1 MSKEDK
7 IPSDSEWRVMEVLW
21 ESGAPL
27 PSSEIIKR
35 LGEHGKMTSRMVRV
49 LLNRLCQKELV
60 DYIVDDKD
68 ARVYYYFSR
77 KSRAECRREKSR
89 RFVECYFA
97 GSQTGAIASL
107 LQSSTLTAEQIGEL
121 EALLEENKRKG
132 EE

>member
-7 IPSDSEWRVMEVLW
+7 IPSDSEWRVIEVLW

-68 ARVYYYFSR
+68 ARVYHYFSR

>member
-7 IPSDSEWRVMEVLW
+7 IPSDSEWRGMEVLW

-68 ARVYYYFSR
+68 ARVYHYFSR

>member
-21 ESGAPL
+21 ENGAPL

-68 ARVYYYFSR
+68 ARVYHYFSR

-107 LQSSTLTAEQIGEL
+107 LQSGTLTAEQIGEL

>member
-35 LGEHGKMTSRMVRV
+35 LGEYGKMTSRMVRV

-68 ARVYYYFSR
+68 ARV
-77 KSRAECRREKSR
+77 
-89 RFVECYFA
+89 
-97 GSQTGAIASL
+97 
-107 LQSSTLTAEQIGEL
+107 
-121 EALLEENKRKG
+121 
-132 EE
+132 

>member
-49 LLNRLCQKELV
+49 LLNRFCQKELV

-68 ARVYYYFSR
+68 ARVYHYFSR

>member
-7 IPSDSEWRVMEVLW
+7 IPSDSEWRVMEGLW

-68 ARVYYYFSR
+68 ARVYHYFSR

-107 LQSSTLTAEQIGEL
+107 LQSGTLTAEQIGEL

>member
-68 ARVYYYFSR
+68 ARVYHYFSR

-107 LQSSTLTAEQIGEL
+107 LQSGTLTAEQIGEL

>member
-21 ESGAPL
+21 ESGASL

-68 ARVYYYFSR
+68 ARVYHYFSR

-107 LQSSTLTAEQIGEL
+107 LQSGTLTAEQIGEL

>member
-21 ESGAPL
+21 ENGAPL

-68 ARVYYYFSR
+68 ARVYHYFSR

>member
-7 IPSDSEWRVMEVLW
+7 IPSVSEWRVMEVLW

-68 ARVYYYFSR
+68 ARVYHYFSR